1 MLGLGSGGQGRGA
14 GDSVVGAG
22 CEGCSLSGLLKVDQ
36 YGLVDHLK
44 DSVAVGDGDVQG
56 HWHAGEHGPHRD
68 EQIVWVYSSAEQ
80 NFS

>member
-1 MLGLGSGGQGRGA
+1 MLGPLGSGRQGRGT
-14 GDSVVGAG
+14 GGSVVGAE

-36 YGLVDHLK
+36 YGLVEHLK
-44 DSVAVGDGDVQG
+44 DSVGDGDVQG
-56 HWHAGEHGPHRD
+56 HWHAGEHGPHCD